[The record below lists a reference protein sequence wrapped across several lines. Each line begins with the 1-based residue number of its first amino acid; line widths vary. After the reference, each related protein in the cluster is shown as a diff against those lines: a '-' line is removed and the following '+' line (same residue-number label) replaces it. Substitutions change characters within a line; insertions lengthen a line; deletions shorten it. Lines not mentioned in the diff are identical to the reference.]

1 MGLGTVKLQIHTPS
15 RRDYSK
21 SLVFDRQSKS
31 QFRNLHYRFTVWA
44 VMDGEKFPEVES
56 TSKKQGNVQA
66 ADRTIEVLM
75 ERGEHVLPRSIRG
88 QVQQVHL
95 KLVLAVIIAEIQIYC
110 LSLKVD
116 FRLKS
121 NI

>member
-1 MGLGTVKLQIHTPS
+1 M
-15 RRDYSK
+15 
-21 SLVFDRQSKS
+21 
-31 QFRNLHYRFTVWA
+31 WA

-95 KLVLAVIIAEIQIYC
+95 KLVLAVISAEIQINC